1 MAQQSYYQY
10 QKNFPYNL
18 SNVLND
24 AKELGLPG
32 DRLLICENNGDYYYL
47 IPNGSVHYC
56 TLDGYSDESW
66 KNLADQVEQ
75 VWIEET
81 KPLKI
86 QGKNDV

>member
-32 DRLLICENNGDYYYL
+32 DRLLICENNGDYYFL
-47 IPNGSVHYC
+47 IPNSSVHYC
-56 TLDGYSDESW
+56 TLGGYSDECW

-81 KPLKI
+81 KPPKI
-86 QGKNDV
+86 QRKK